1 MSPSNVSAK
10 VYLRSNKLLSA
21 SKARLSELS
30 LIQFIPLQTL
40 RKRRTKWKKINNRG
54 DTVEQAYGVNF
65 TSPLDQSSN
74 VPAQRVWHNQF
85 HQQICAQLYQY
96 TEFEVPP
103 NYCSLGS
110 KPFTSKISENLQ
122 CPKICS

>member
-1 MSPSNVSAK
+1 MAIGQFSVSPDNVSAK
-10 VYLRSNKLLSA
+10 VYLLSNKLLSA

-65 TSPLDQSSN
+65 TNPLDQSSN
-74 VPAQRVWHNQF
+74 VPAQFGAISFTNKS
-85 HQQICAQLYQY
+85 
-96 TEFEVPP
+96 VP
-103 NYCSLGS
+103 N
-110 KPFTSKISENLQ
+110 FTSTRNLKFR
-122 CPKICS
+122 PTFAL